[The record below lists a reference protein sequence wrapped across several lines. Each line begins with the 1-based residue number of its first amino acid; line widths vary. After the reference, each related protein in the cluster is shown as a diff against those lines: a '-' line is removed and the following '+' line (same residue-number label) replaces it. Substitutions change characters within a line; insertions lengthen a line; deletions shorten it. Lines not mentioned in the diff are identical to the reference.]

1 MKYQLLNPINPNYS
15 TIEQILTNRHIPYN
29 EVYHYLH
36 STDTDINEPELLG
49 ADVLTDAAAALIKH
63 IKDNDKILIVVDC
76 DCDGFTSSALL
87 VNYLYDLFPSFVENN
102 IFYFFHEGKEHG
114 LSDCIDYINE
124 NDFRLI
130 IVPDAGSNDI
140 EYHKLI
146 LADGIDL
153 IILDHHIVD
162 RLEEEDSRVILINNQ
177 SSNYP
182 NKELSG
188 VGIVWQFCRF
198 LDKKLNLSNADYYL
212 DLVALGNTGDMM
224 SLTSI
229 ETKHLINKG
238 FQPDNIHN
246 PYIYEMWQKNK
257 FKLGEEIAS
266 IDAAFYIVPMINAIQ
281 RSGTLEEKILLFNSM
296 LKFRAFEMVDST
308 KRGHKGEL
316 ERLVDQA
323 VRTSTNVK
331 NRQTRA
337 QDAGME
343 KLEKLIEEQNLME
356 HKVLLFLLEPNEID
370 KNIAGLIANK
380 IANKYQR
387 PCCILTKVVK
397 TNYVISNEE
406 GDIAGFSGDEPKILD
421 IEYQGSARGYELTGL
436 TNFKDICEE
445 CGAEWAA
452 GHQNAFG
459 LCIKKDNIN
468 NFIETTD
475 LKLANISNEP
485 VYYVDYIYNGAD
497 VNPQDILTISELKP
511 LWGKDFDEALV
522 AIKDLKVSK
531 NLINVYKKT
540 SNTLKITLPNKVSL
554 MKFNATDEECAALE
568 NYEGAYVQI
577 DVVGRCNKNEWL
589 GNVSPQIFIEQY
601 EITGYG
607 KYLF

>member
-49 ADVLTDAAAALIKH
+49 ADVLTDAATALIKH
-63 IKDNDKILIVVDC
+63 IKNNDKILIVVDC

-238 FQPDNIHN
+238 FQPNNIHN

-296 LKFRAFEMVDST
+296 LKFRAFEMIDST

-406 GDIAGFSGDEPKILD
+406 RDIAGFSGDEPKILD

-531 NLINVYKKT
+531 DLINVYKKT